1 MIKIVTK
8 LNYIYFYFCKRFQLL
23 VLETLSLV
31 MEVNIAFL
39 KKDEQG
45 KEFLLSQ
52 LNNRKII

>member
-8 LNYIYFYFCKRFQLL
+8 LTYIYFYFCKRFQLL

-39 KKDEQG
+39 KKDEQS
-45 KEFLLSQ
+45 KEFLMSQ